1 LAISPLLEFAT
12 HPLQTLASAGV
23 AQKISAS
30 EIAVEAILIFADSLN
45 TGTIYVGGT
54 GVTSSNGIPLT
65 AGQELPIYTDRS
77 HGATADIDMS
87 TVYINGDNTG
97 DKVRIIYMKRQS

>member
-1 LAISPLLEFAT
+1 MAISPLLEFKT
-12 HPLQTLASAGV
+12 HPLQTLALAGT
-23 AQKISAS
+23 AQKISAA
-30 EIAVEAILIFADSLN
+30 EIAVEALLIFADALN
-45 TGTIYVGGT
+45 SGTIYVGGT

-87 TVYINGDNTG
+87 SIYINGDNTG
-97 DKVRIIYMKRQS
+97 DKVRIIYMKRQA